1 MSFKILKE
9 SEVYQTVKYFQVQI
23 LLLKNAFAYFHIW
36 HLGVE
41 VETESKK
48 RYELDVNT
56 AEIKRWREITLTL

>member
-41 VETESKK
+41 VETV
-48 RYELDVNT
+48 R
-56 AEIKRWREITLTL
+56 I